1 MKQKIGSIGTGI
13 FTVVFIIAIAFP
25 FFWLALGSFKS
36 MRELFAVPSVFFPDK
51 ISLDNYRDVFRA
63 QPFGEYLVNS
73 VSVVVIAT
81 LLVVIASSMASYSLA
96 RIQIRGKKLILILIL
111 TVSLLPPVT
120 LLNPIYQMMSNLK
133 MLNTKTGL
141 ALVLSAVEL
150 PSAVWLLTG
159 YFQSIPMEI
168 EESAMIDGASVLEI
182 FTKIIMPLVMP
193 GVFTVSITTFLAVWN
208 NFIFASVLNQS
219 KAARTVTIA
228 LTMFETETYTPWHVI
243 SAAAVI
249 SSLPLILVVL
259 GLQKRIVSGMVE
271 GGVKG

>member
-73 VSVVVIAT
+73 VSVAVIAT

-159 YFQSIPMEI
+159 YFQGIPMEI